1 MDAYD
6 AYKKGDMKKALSKYY
21 FLAELGYEIAQSNV
35 AYILD
40 KGNYEL
46 CFINV
51 FNEIYLLNYTELLY
65 ILYLRMFKKAG
76 NLMINMIFLRSCL
89 FQY

>member
-1 MDAYD
+1 MFMDAYD

-40 KGNYEL
+40 KGDYASL
-46 CFINV
+46 
-51 FNEIYLLNYTELLY
+51 FN
-65 ILYLRMFKKAG
+65 MFD
-76 NLMINMIFLRSCL
+76 
-89 FQY
+89 